1 VELRRIE
8 GVLLE
13 QSLLTSKGEEVL
25 KTAKNIEIK
34 ITSQVPEVYKTLLNL
49 NKVKA
54 KVIKSGGN
62 VLTLLLENG
71 LEIRAKNELSVALR
85 KGQNVVLTLINTN
98 PITFK
103 LEEGK
108 FVKNTALEIL
118 RRGLKNLKKYDFKQI
133 RSYENFKNSGIFYE
147 NKVLKYLIRNSFKE
161 IKEDMKYKA
170 FSKGD
175 RELLEFINFLQMYAL
190 ENPSSLFIPFKLE
203 KFNGFLSAKVKD
215 FYRIFAHISTK
226 EFSFN
231 ALFLVERNMSF
242 AELEFSSED
251 KKVLEKL
258 ENLKGEIRRVF
269 GLPLR
274 NIKFVF
280 KEDAREEALKEVLGE
295 GGLDLK
301 V

>member
-1 VELRRIE
+1 MELRKIE

-190 ENPSSLFIPFKLE
+190 ENPRSLFIPFKLE